1 MKNNNLK
8 KKIISK
14 VYHEETKK
22 ISFAFF
28 TWIFFVVFIFFL
40 MAITYQVILEI
51 LIEQKSFNLIEI
63 LTEDVDVF
71 RFYFANNLVTF
82 FQEIPKFL
90 LFLFLLSVFILLWLF
105 LMLKKNFKMIKNKL
119 LSIYKFYKKNYGE
132 K

>member
-14 VYHEETKK
+14 VYREETKK

-40 MAITYQVILEI
+40 IVITYQVILEI

-90 LFLFLLSVFILLWLF
+90 LFLFLLGVFILLWLF
-105 LMLKKNFKMIKNKL
+105 LTLKKNFKMIKNKL
-119 LSIYKFYKKNYGE
+119 LSIYKFYKKNYDE